1 MILIVSSPQDVHVQA
16 VGPELD
22 ALEVDWQVLDL
33 SSFPARLTL
42 TADVSDDGAAQRLV
56 GPDIGDLALSN
67 CEAIWWRR
75 PQPFGLDTVGL
86 SGNDYGFAYSESQA
100 AFDGLWSSLED
111 VQWVNDPIRDLEA
124 HRKLYG
130 LQVAQSVG
138 LEVPRTRVTNNPS
151 EAQAFVD
158 EQGVESTVY
167 KAFTATEQSWRETRV
182 LRPTELQYL
191 ETTQLAPVIFQEYVP
206 ADVDL
211 RVTVIGDE
219 VFPAAIYSQ
228 ETEYPFDFRMTMDA
242 ARMEA
247 DDLPDDVIEKL
258 HAFMDRLGLVYGAI
272 DMRRTPDDR
281 HVFLE
286 VNPAGQFLFVEERTG
301 QPISSALARKLA
313 GIEDESG

>member
-1 MILIVSSPQDVHVQA
+1 MILVVSSPEDVHVQA

-22 ALEVDWQVLDL
+22 ALGADWRVVDL
-33 SSFPARLTL
+33 STFPSRLTL
-42 TADVSDDGAAQRLV
+42 TADVDDDGVDQRLV
-56 GPDIGDLALSN
+56 GADVGDVALSA
-67 CEAIWWRR
+67 CEAVWWRR
-75 PQPFGLDTVGL
+75 PQPFGLDALGL
-86 SGNDYGFAYSESQA
+86 DGNDYAFAYSESQA
-100 AFDGLWSSLED
+100 AFDGLWSALED
-111 VQWVNDPIRDLEA
+111 VRWVNDPVRDLEA

-130 LQVAQSVG
+130 LQVARAVG
-138 LEVPRTRVTNNPS
+138 LEVPRTRVTNDPE
-151 EAQAFVD
+151 EARAFVD

-167 KAFTATEQSWRETRV
+167 KAFTATERSWRETRV

-191 ETTQLAPVIFQEYVP
+191 EATRLAPVIFQEYVP

-219 VFPAAIYSQ
+219 VFPAAIHSQ

-247 DDLPDDVIEKL
+247 DELPADVVDML
-258 HAFMDRLGLVYGAI
+258 HAFMDRLGLVYGAV
-272 DMRRTPDDR
+272 DMRRTPDGR

-301 QPISSALARKLA
+301 QPISAALARALA
-313 GIEDESG
+313 GVEGDSG